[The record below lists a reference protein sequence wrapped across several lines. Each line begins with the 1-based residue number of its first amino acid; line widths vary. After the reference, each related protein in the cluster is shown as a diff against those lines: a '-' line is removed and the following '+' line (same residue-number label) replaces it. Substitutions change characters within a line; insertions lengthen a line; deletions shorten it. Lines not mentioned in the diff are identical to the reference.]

1 MNSSK
6 YLLFALLIM
15 VSGASLTLTD
25 NLFFHS
31 NQIYVIFLGGAIP
44 LILYWNRL
52 RRVQSIGRN
61 GDGIDYHLT
70 DIEVD
75 SIYYL
80 GFLITL
86 STLVISVVTAH
97 LGDKIEAFTVVGQF
111 SLGLVATGFALW
123 ARLDLQQRNEE
134 HSDPD
139 RLVDEYIAKMGK
151 AVHELDSSYS
161 TLQTVFNTATKGFED
176 SMSSYVNSADAIQK
190 INTKVARASDAL
202 VKKVEDSSLHLVDT
216 SSSLIKINFDLAVA
230 SESLNLGL
238 DQANIKS
245 VVINDAFDSLQSMA
259 DKFKTMEVVI
269 NNFSSALQ
277 DLNKVDIG
285 EVVAS
290 IESSAEVIGAT
301 TKKLEQ
307 EINNSIPKLSAS
319 IESSAEVIG
328 ATTKKLEQ
336 EINNSISKLSSNDS
350 QVTLV
355 ESFKVIELAISNFSS
370 ALQDLNKV
378 DIGEVVAS
386 IESSAEIIGSSAKRF
401 EQEMANS
408 TNKMLSNSKSF
419 ADDIDEST
427 NQLSGTLASF
437 SGAIVDVATKV
448 TDQLKDR

>member
-151 AVHELDSSYS
+151 AVHELDISYS

-238 DQANIKS
+238 DQANLKS
-245 VVINDAFDSLQSMA
+245 VVINDALDSLQSMA

-285 EVVAS
+285 EVV
-290 IESSAEVIGAT
+290 
-301 TKKLEQ
+301 
-307 EINNSIPKLSAS
+307 AS

-378 DIGEVVAS
+378 DIGKVVAS